1 MPKPS
6 QKICMLSVDGGGIRG
21 IIPAILLI
29 ELEKKLK
36 AHKPDAKIIDY
47 FDFYAGTSTGGLI
60 VAGLLM
66 PNPQKPT
73 EPLYN
78 TQDILELYQKEGD
91 KIFKDS
97 FFDTSLFY
105 GAKFGRES
113 IDEVLSRKFGDA
125 RLKSL
130 LRPCLITAYDVDNRT
145 THLFRQHRAQYQEE
159 YDFAVKDMCGAT
171 SAAPTYFPP
180 INIVNGNGIEYTLVD
195 GGVVLNNP
203 VLSAYSEV
211 RKAVIVSST
220 EPTEEAKELSAK
232 DMFVLSL
239 GTGSIKKEYKYDK
252 IKNWGKAQWAIPIID
267 VLMSGSAETMDYLTK
282 KIFETTDYSDNYI
295 RLDTSDLGDASD
307 EMDKTD
313 EKNIKELI
321 QVGKTLAFQQT
332 VLLEKIAKFLIFN
345 KNLDPDMKLNFG
357 ASFKK
362 KSLLDSID

>member
-6 QKICMLSVDGGGIRG
+6 RKICMLSVDGGGIRG

-29 ELEKKLK
+29 ELEKKLQKHK
-36 AHKPDAKIIDY
+36 ADAKIIDY

-66 PNPQKPT
+66 PHPQKAGQPM
-73 EPLYN
+73 YN

-91 KIFKDS
+91 KIFKMP

-113 IDEVLSRKFGDA
+113 IDEVLATKFGDT
-125 RLKSL
+125 RLKNL

-145 THLFRQHRAQYQEE
+145 THLFRQHRAAHQEE
-159 YDFAVKDMCGAT
+159 YDFAVKDMCSAT

-180 INIVNGNGIEYTLVD
+180 VNIVNGNGIEYTLVD

-211 RKAVIVSST
+211 RKAVIAHG
-220 EPTEEAKELSAK
+220 PEEDPKELSAK

-313 EKNIKELI
+313 TKNINELI
-321 QVGKTLAFQQT
+321 QVGKTLAFQQSP
-332 VLLEKIAKFLIFN
+332 LLEKIAKFLVYN
-345 KNLDPDMKLNFG
+345 NDLDPDMQLRFG
-357 ASFKK
+357 ESFRK
-362 KSLLDSID
+362 KSLLDSI

>member
-1 MPKPS
+1 
-6 QKICMLSVDGGGIRG
+6 
-21 IIPAILLI
+21 
-29 ELEKKLK
+29 
-36 AHKPDAKIIDY
+36 
-47 FDFYAGTSTGGLI
+47 
-60 VAGLLM
+60 
-66 PNPQKPT
+66 
-73 EPLYN
+73 
-78 TQDILELYQKEGD
+78 
-91 KIFKDS
+91 
-97 FFDTSLFY
+97 
-105 GAKFGRES
+105 
-113 IDEVLSRKFGDA
+113 
-125 RLKSL
+125 
-130 LRPCLITAYDVDNRT
+130 
-145 THLFRQHRAQYQEE
+145 
-159 YDFAVKDMCGAT
+159 
-171 SAAPTYFPP
+171 
-180 INIVNGNGIEYTLVD
+180 VNGNGIEYTLVD

-203 VLSAYSEV
+203 VLSAYSEL
-211 RKAVIVSST
+211 RKAVIAH
-220 EPTEEAKELSAK
+220 EPEEGPKELSAK

-332 VLLEKIAKFLIFN
+332 TLLEKIAKFLVFN
-345 KNLDPDMKLNFG
+345 KALDPDMKLNFG

>member
-1 MPKPS
+1 MAKLTR
-6 QKICMLSVDGGGIRG
+6 KICMLSVDGGGIRG
-21 IIPAILLI
+21 IIPAIILI

-36 AHKPDAKIIDY
+36 QYKPDAKIIDY

-60 VAGLLM
+60 VAGLLL
-66 PNPQKPT
+66 PNPAKPG
-73 EPLYN
+73 EPMYN
-78 TQDILELYQKEGD
+78 THDILELYQKEGD

-113 IDEVLSRKFGDA
+113 IDEVLARKFGEA
-125 RLKSL
+125 RLKNL
-130 LRPCLITAYDVDNRT
+130 MAPCLITAYDVDNRT
-145 THLFRQHRAQYQEE
+145 THLFRQHRAQFQEE
-159 YDFAVKDMCGAT
+159 YDFAVKDMCSAT

-180 INIVNGNGIEYTLVD
+180 VNITNGNGIEYTLVD

-211 RKAVIVSST
+211 RKAVIAT
-220 EPTEEAKELSAK
+220 DAEGNPKELSAK
-232 DMFVLSL
+232 DMFVISL

-313 EKNIKELI
+313 EKNINELI

-332 VLLEKIAKFLIFN
+332 VLLDKIAKFLIFN
-345 KNLDPDMKLNFG
+345 KDLDPDMKLNFG
-357 ASFKK
+357 TTFKK